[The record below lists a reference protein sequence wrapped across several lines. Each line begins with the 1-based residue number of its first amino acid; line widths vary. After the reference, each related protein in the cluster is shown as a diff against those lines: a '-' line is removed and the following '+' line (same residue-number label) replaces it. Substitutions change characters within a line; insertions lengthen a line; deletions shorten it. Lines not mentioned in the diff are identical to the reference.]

1 MRLVTVED
9 LKEGDILANDV
20 LLEDYTVVLGKGTVI
35 KEPYIDK
42 LREIGI
48 YTVYIEENS
57 EIPIQSEEVKP
68 SAEPVPEVKKKPMEA
83 VKAPTPKP
91 TPEVKPK
98 PAEAAKPTPKPTPEV
113 KPKPVEAT
121 EPTPKPTPQVKPKKP
136 EEAKQIPLK
145 PASEVKAKQSEADKP
160 APKAAPEVQTKKPE
174 VAKQPETAKASSE
187 IQTKKTETKR
197 TPKISMEK
205 ITILRD
211 DVEEQIKNKI
221 KDILELHIYQHT
233 EGLEKIAETAQN
245 IISDIIEEDEV
256 IEKVYDVKERSADIY
271 EHSLQVCTIATL
283 IALKLGMTEKQ
294 VYDISVSSLIHDL
307 GLRYLV
313 VRYEDQDINLLP
325 AKDQEEYKKHPIY
338 GYTAVKNE
346 TWLSENAKGIVLNHH
361 ERKDKSG
368 YPLGTDLLSRM
379 TQVVGVCDEF
389 DELICGVGKARVRV
403 HEAINNVRNYSGIWF
418 DSDIVDAFLQLIAVY
433 PVGSRVKTNQGELG
447 IVMRQNAHFPERPII
462 RIIKDQYGQDMR
474 TEKIVDLIKETTV
487 VIQEVVK

>member
-57 EIPIQSEEVKP
+57 EIPIQPETVKP
-68 SAEPVPEVKKKPMEA
+68 SAEPASEVKAKQSEAVKPVPPKPAPEVKAKQSEEP
-83 VKAPTPKP
+83 KAAAPKP
-91 TPEVKPK
+91 TPEVKTK

-113 KPKPVEAT
+113 KAKQSEEPKAAA
-121 EPTPKPTPQVKPKKP
+121 PKPTPEVKS
-136 EEAKQIPLK
+136 K
-145 PASEVKAKQSEADKP
+145 PAETS
-160 APKAAPEVQTKKPE
+160 KAAPEVQTKKPE

-346 TWLSENAKGIVLNHH
+346 TWLSENAKEIVLNHH

-474 TEKIVDLIKETTV
+474 AEKIIDLIKETTV

>member
-57 EIPIQSEEVKP
+57 EAPIQSEAVKP
-68 SAEPVPEVKKKPMEA
+68 SAEPVPEVKTKPMEA
-83 VKAPTPKP
+83 VKAPMPKP

-98 PAEAAKPTPKPTPEV
+98 PAEAAKPTPKPAEAPKAAV
-113 KPKPVEAT
+113 PKP
-121 EPTPKPTPQVKPKKP
+121 
-136 EEAKQIPLK
+136 
-145 PASEVKAKQSEADKP
+145 EVKAKQSEAPKAAAPKP
-160 APKAAPEVQTKKPE
+160 APEVKSKPAETSKAAPEVQTKKPE

-346 TWLSENAKGIVLNHH
+346 TWLSENAKEIVLNHH

-462 RIIKDQYGQDMR
+462 RIIKDQYGQDMG
-474 TEKIVDLIKETTV
+474 TEKVVDLIKETTV

>member
-48 YTVYIEENS
+48 FTVYIEEDNP
-57 EIPIQSEEVKP
+57 IPE
-68 SAEPVPEVKKKPMEA
+68 
-83 VKAPTPKP
+83 
-91 TPEVKPK
+91 
-98 PAEAAKPTPKPTPEV
+98 
-113 KPKPVEAT
+113 T
-121 EPTPKPTPQVKPKKP
+121 EPDVQVKQP
-136 EEAKQIPLK
+136 Q
-145 PASEVKAKQSEADKP
+145 KQSEP
-160 APKAAPEVQTKKPE
+160 PVAPKATPDVRTKQLEPSKAEPDMR
-174 VAKQPETAKASSE
+174 AKQPQSSKAMPDMQAK
-187 IQTKKTETKR
+187 QPKTQKTELKPQLKKSEPEKQLEKKK

-211 DVEEQIKNKI
+211 DVEEQIKNRI
-221 KDILELHIYQHT
+221 KDILELHVYQHT
-233 EGLEKIAETAQN
+233 EGLQKIAETAQN

-283 IALKLGMTEKQ
+283 IALKLGMAEKQ

-325 AKDQEEYKKHPIY
+325 ARDQEEYKKHPIY
-338 GYTAVKNE
+338 GYTAIKNE
-346 TWLSENAKGIVLNHH
+346 TWLSENAKEIVLNHH
-361 ERKDKSG
+361 ERKNKSG
-368 YPLGTDLLSRM
+368 YPLGTDLITRM
-379 TQVVGVCDEF
+379 TQIVGVCDEF

-403 HEAINNVRNYSGIWF
+403 HEAINNIRNYSGIWF

-433 PVGSRVKTNQGELG
+433 PAGSRVKTNQGEIG

-462 RIIKDQYGQDMR
+462 RIVKDKYGQDIR
-474 TEKIVDLIKETTV
+474 TEKIIDLIKETTV